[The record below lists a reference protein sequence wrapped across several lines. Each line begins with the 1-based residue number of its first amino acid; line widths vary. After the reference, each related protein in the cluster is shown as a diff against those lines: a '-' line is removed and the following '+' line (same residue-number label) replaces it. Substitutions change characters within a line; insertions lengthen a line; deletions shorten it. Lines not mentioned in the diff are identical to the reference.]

1 MQQAILL
8 IPGLLA
14 LSVLPRLPGQEA
26 VGGERKVAPLETLE
40 RDGVAPLT
48 RVGRL
53 LLAGQPSQ
61 DALGRM
67 TDEGATV
74 VVDLRLPSEQRG
86 FDEAAF
92 VDELG
97 LTYVNLGFGS
107 AEALTDEIFA
117 EVRRRLAAHRAPG
130 AGDLVLHCASSNR
143 VGAVWLAGRV
153 LDEGVDWTTAFA
165 EAQRIGLHSPA
176 LEGAVEAYV
185 VGQGRSEFGKKL
197 LELRAAFPKVA
208 RVDVGS
214 LELELGGERPPILL
228 DVRSQGEFG
237 VSHLAGARRAETL
250 DAALQA
256 LAGVPKDAALVAY
269 CSVGY
274 RSSKLAAALATEGF
288 TNVRNLEG
296 SIFAWANS
304 GRPVFRGR
312 ERASRVHP
320 YDEEWGRF
328 LDPALRANPGK

>member
-1 MQQAILL
+1 MQLTILL
-8 IPGLLA
+8 LSGLLA
-14 LSVLPRLPGQEA
+14 LPVLHGQEDVVQA
-26 VGGERKVAPLETLE
+26 RKVAPLEKLE

-48 RVGRL
+48 RVGRV
-53 LLAGQPSQ
+53 LLAAQPSR

-67 TDEGATV
+67 ADEGATV
-74 VVDLRLPSEQRG
+74 VIDLRLASEQRG

-92 VDELG
+92 ARERG

-107 AEALTDEIFA
+107 PDTLTDEIFA
-117 EVRRRLAAHRAPG
+117 DVRRRLAAHRARG
-130 AGDLVLHCASSNR
+130 TGDLLLHCATSGR
-143 VGAVWLAGRV
+143 AGAVWLAGRV
-153 LDEGVDWTTAFA
+153 LDEGVDWKTAFA

-176 LEGAVEAYV
+176 LEGVAEAYV
-185 VGQGRSEFGKKL
+185 VGQGHSAFGRML
-197 LELRAAFPKVA
+197 LELRAEFPKVA
-208 RVDVGS
+208 RVDVRG
-214 LELELGGERPPILL
+214 LELELSGERPPILL
-228 DVRSQGEFG
+228 DVRSPEEFG

-250 DAALQA
+250 DAALEA
-256 LAGVPKDAALVAY
+256 LAGVPKDTAVVAY

-274 RSSKLAAALATEGF
+274 RSSKLAAALTAKGF

-312 ERASRVHP
+312 ERASQVHP

-328 LDPALRANPGK
+328 LDPALRADLGK

>member
-1 MQQAILL
+1 MQLAVFLL
-8 IPGLLA
+8 FGLLA
-14 LSVLPRLPGQEA
+14 LPVLPRLPSQEA
-26 VGGERKVAPLETLE
+26 VGGVRKVAPLETLE
-40 RDGVAPLT
+40 RNGVAPLT

-67 TDEGATV
+67 ADEGATV
-74 VVDLRLPSEQRG
+74 VVDLRLPGEPHG
-86 FDEAAF
+86 FDEPALA
-92 VDELG
+92 DELG
-97 LTYVNLGFGS
+97 LAYVNLGFG

-117 EVRRRLAAHRAPG
+117 EVRRRLAAHRAQG
-130 AGDLVLHCASSNR
+130 TGDLLLHCASSNR

-165 EAQRIGLHSPA
+165 EAQRIGLRSPA
-176 LEGAVEAYV
+176 LEGAAEAYV

-208 RVDVGS
+208 RVDARS
-214 LELELGGERPPILL
+214 LELELGGKRPPILL
-228 DVRSQGEFG
+228 DVRSQEEFG

-250 DAALQA
+250 DAALEV
-256 LAGVPKDAALVAY
+256 LAGVPKDAAVVAY
-269 CSVGY
+269 CAVGY

-304 GRPVFRGR
+304 GRSVFRGR
-312 ERASRVHP
+312 ERATQVHP

-328 LDPALRANPGK
+328 LAPALRAAPGK